1 MKHTL
6 LLLLSLLCWSATVFA
21 DITVVDDSGTK
32 VVLAKPAES
41 IVSLSPHL
49 TELLFSL
56 GVGDRIRATVDF
68 SDYPEAAL
76 KIPRLGNAFSVS
88 VEAVIEQT
96 PDLIV
101 AWMTGGNHRT
111 FEQLRALGYPVFVNE
126 ADSLAGIATA
136 VEQLGVLVG
145 ETGRGLELAATFR
158 DGLESVRHARRG
170 AGTPKVFFQISDAQ
184 LYTVN
189 SKHLIGQ
196 AIEICGAENIFADVS
211 LFVPMVS
218 YESLVERNP
227 DILVISSPYPG
238 YKSAWDERW
247 KDLGWSDR
255 VRTIDAS
262 LITRPSLR
270 MLEGVKILCETIDQ

>member
-6 LLLLSLLCWSATVFA
+6 LLFLCWSVTVFA
-21 DITVVDDSGTK
+21 DITVVDDSGTT
-32 VVLAKPAES
+32 VVLAEPAGK

-56 GVGDRIRATVDF
+56 GVGDRIEATVDF

-76 KIPRLGNAFSVS
+76 TIPRLGNAFSVS
-88 VEAVIEQT
+88 VEAVIEQS

-126 ADSLAGIATA
+126 ASSLVGIAVA
-136 VEQLGVLVG
+136 VQQLGILVG
-145 ETGRGLELAATFR
+145 KPDRGLELAESFR
-158 DGLESVRHARRG
+158 VDLERLRQSSSG
-170 AGTPKVFFQISDAQ
+170 AGSPKVFFQISDAQ

-189 SKHLIGQ
+189 SQHLIGQ
-196 AIEICGAENIFADVS
+196 AIEVCGAENIFSDVEF
-211 LFVPMVS
+211 FVPMVS
-218 YESLVERNP
+218 YESVVERNP
-227 DILVISSPYPG
+227 DVLVVSSPYSG
-238 YKSAWDERW
+238 YKSAWDDRW
-247 KDLGWSDR
+247 NDLGWSGR

-270 MLEGVKILCETIDQ
+270 MLEGIEMLCETLGQ

>member
-6 LLLLSLLCWSATVFA
+6 LLFLCWSVTVFA
-21 DITVVDDSGTK
+21 DITVVDDSGTTL
-32 VVLAKPAES
+32 VLAEPARK

-56 GVGDRIRATVDF
+56 GVGDRIEATVDF

-76 KIPRLGNAFSVS
+76 NIPRLGNAFSVS
-88 VEAVIEQT
+88 VEAVIEQS

-126 ADSLAGIATA
+126 ASSLVGIAVA
-136 VEQLGVLVG
+136 VQQLGILVG
-145 ETGRGLELAATFR
+145 KPDRGLELAESFR
-158 DGLESVRHARRG
+158 VDLERLRQSSSG
-170 AGTPKVFFQISDAQ
+170 EGSPKVFFQISDAQ

-189 SKHLIGQ
+189 SQHLIGQ
-196 AIEICGAENIFADVS
+196 AIEVCGAENIFSDVEF
-211 LFVPMVS
+211 FVPMVS
-218 YESLVERNP
+218 YESVVERNP
-227 DILVISSPYPG
+227 DVLVVSSPYPG
-238 YKSAWDERW
+238 YKSAWDDRW
-247 KDLGWSDR
+247 NDLGWGGR

-270 MLEGVKILCETIDQ
+270 MLEGIEMLCETLGQ

>member
-1 MKHTL
+1 MKQAL
-6 LLLLSLLCWSATVFA
+6 LIWLCWSVTVFA
-21 DITVVDDSGTK
+21 DITVVDDSGAK
-32 VVLAKPAES
+32 VVLAEPAGK

-56 GVGDRIRATVDF
+56 GVGDRIEATVDF

-76 KIPRLGNAFSVS
+76 DIPRLGNAFSVS
-88 VEAVIEQT
+88 VEAVIEQS

-126 ADSLAGIATA
+126 ASSLVGIAVA
-136 VEQLGVLVG
+136 VEQLGILVG
-145 ETGRGLELAATFR
+145 KPVRGLELAENFR
-158 DGLESVRHARRG
+158 VELEKLRQSSIG
-170 AGTPKVFFQISDAQ
+170 AGSPKVFFQISDAQ

-189 SKHLIGQ
+189 SQHLIGQ
-196 AIEICGAENIFADVS
+196 AIEVCGAENIFSDVEF
-211 LFVPMVS
+211 LVPMVS
-218 YESLVERNP
+218 YESVVERNP
-227 DILVISSPYPG
+227 DVLVVSSPYPG
-238 YKSAWDERW
+238 YKSAWDDRW
-247 KDLGWSDR
+247 NDLGWGGR

-270 MLEGVKILCETIDQ
+270 MLDGIKMLCETLGQ

>member
-6 LLLLSLLCWSATVFA
+6 LLFLCWSVTVFA
-21 DITVVDDSGTK
+21 DITVVDDSGTT
-32 VVLAKPAES
+32 VVLAEPAGK

-56 GVGDRIRATVDF
+56 GVGDRIEATVDF

-76 KIPRLGNAFSVS
+76 NIPRLGNAFSVS
-88 VEAVIEQT
+88 VEAVIEQS

-126 ADSLAGIATA
+126 ASSLVGIAVA
-136 VEQLGVLVG
+136 VQQLGILVG
-145 ETGRGLELAATFR
+145 KPERGLELAENFR
-158 DGLESVRHARRG
+158 VDLERLRQSSSV
-170 AGTPKVFFQISDAQ
+170 AGSPKVFFQISDAQ

-189 SKHLIGQ
+189 SQHLIGQ
-196 AIEICGAENIFADVS
+196 AIEVCGAENIFSDVEF
-211 LFVPMVS
+211 FVPMVS
-218 YESLVERNP
+218 YESVVERNP
-227 DILVISSPYPG
+227 DVLVVSSPYPG
-238 YKSAWDERW
+238 YKSAWDDRW
-247 KDLGWSDR
+247 NDLGWGGR

-270 MLEGVKILCETIDQ
+270 MLEGIKMLCETLGQ

>member
-1 MKHTL
+1 VKTTL
-6 LLLLSLLCWSATVFA
+6 VLCLFWSVTLFA
-21 DITVVDDSGTK
+21 DIRVVDDSGTA
-32 VVLAKPAES
+32 VVLAEPAGK

-56 GVGDRIRATVDF
+56 GVGDRIEATVDF

-88 VEAVIEQT
+88 VEAVIEQS

-126 ADSLAGIATA
+126 ASSLVDIAAA
-136 VEQLGVLVG
+136 VQQLGVLVG
-145 ETGRGLELAATFR
+145 KPRRGRELAEDFKVGLERLKQSNR
-158 DGLESVRHARRG
+158 DANS
-170 AGTPKVFFQISDAQ
+170 PKVFFQISDAQ

-189 SKHLIGQ
+189 SQHLIGQ
-196 AIEICGAENIFADVS
+196 AIEICGAENIFSDVEF
-211 LFVPMVS
+211 FVPMVS
-218 YESLVERNP
+218 YESVVERNP
-227 DILVISSPYPG
+227 DFLVVSSPYPE
-238 YKSAWDERW
+238 YKSVWNERW
-247 KDLGWSDR
+247 ENLGWSGR

-270 MLEGVKILCETIDQ
+270 MLEGIKVLCETIGQ

>member
-1 MKHTL
+1 ML
-6 LLLLSLLCWSATVFA
+6 LFLCWSVTVFA
-21 DITVVDDSGTK
+21 DITVVDDSGTTL
-32 VVLAKPAES
+32 VLAEPAGK

-56 GVGDRIRATVDF
+56 GVGDRIEATVDF

-76 KIPRLGNAFSVS
+76 TIPRLGNAFSVS
-88 VEAVIEQT
+88 VEAVIEQS

-126 ADSLAGIATA
+126 ASSLVGIAAA
-136 VEQLGVLVG
+136 VQQLGILVG
-145 ETGRGLELAATFR
+145 KPERGLELAEKFR
-158 DGLESVRHARRG
+158 VDLQRLRQSSSG
-170 AGTPKVFFQISDAQ
+170 AGSPKVFFQISDAQ

-189 SKHLIGQ
+189 SQHLIGQ
-196 AIEICGAENIFADVS
+196 AIEVCGAENIFSDVEF
-211 LFVPMVS
+211 FVPMVS
-218 YESLVERNP
+218 YESVVERNP
-227 DILVISSPYPG
+227 DVLVVSSPYPG
-238 YKSAWDERW
+238 YKSAWDDRW
-247 KDLGWSDR
+247 NDLGWSGR

-270 MLEGVKILCETIDQ
+270 MLEGIKMLCETLGQ

>member
-6 LLLLSLLCWSATVFA
+6 LIWLCWSVTVFA
-21 DITVVDDSGTK
+21 DITVVDDSGTT
-32 VVLAKPAES
+32 VVLAEPAGK

-56 GVGDRIRATVDF
+56 GVGDRIEATVDF

-76 KIPRLGNAFSVS
+76 NIPRLGNAFSVS
-88 VEAVIEQT
+88 VEAVIEQS

-111 FEQLRALGYPVFVNE
+111 FEQLRTLGYPVFVNE
-126 ADSLAGIATA
+126 ASSLVGIAVA
-136 VEQLGVLVG
+136 VQQLGILVG
-145 ETGRGLELAATFR
+145 KPERGLELAENFR
-158 DGLESVRHARRG
+158 VDLERLRQSSSG
-170 AGTPKVFFQISDAQ
+170 ASSPKVFFQISDAQ

-189 SKHLIGQ
+189 SQHLIGQ
-196 AIEICGAENIFADVS
+196 AIEVCGAENIFSDVEF
-211 LFVPMVS
+211 FVPMVS
-218 YESLVERNP
+218 YESVVERNP
-227 DILVISSPYPG
+227 DVLVVSSPYPG
-238 YKSAWDERW
+238 YKSAWDDRW
-247 KDLGWSDR
+247 NDLGWGGR

-270 MLEGVKILCETIDQ
+270 MLEGIKMLCETLGQ

>member
-1 MKHTL
+1 L
-6 LLLLSLLCWSATVFA
+6 LLFLCWSVTVFA
-21 DITVVDDSGTK
+21 DITVVDDSGTTL
-32 VVLAKPAES
+32 VLAEPARK

-56 GVGDRIRATVDF
+56 GVGDRIEATVDF

-76 KIPRLGNAFSVS
+76 NIPRLGNAFSVS
-88 VEAVIEQT
+88 VEAVIEQS

-126 ADSLAGIATA
+126 ASSLVGIAVA
-136 VEQLGVLVG
+136 VQQLGILVG
-145 ETGRGLELAATFR
+145 KPDRGLELAESFR
-158 DGLESVRHARRG
+158 VDLERLRQSSSG
-170 AGTPKVFFQISDAQ
+170 EGSPKVFFQISDAQ

-189 SKHLIGQ
+189 SQHLIGQ
-196 AIEICGAENIFADVS
+196 AIEVCGAENIFSDVEF
-211 LFVPMVS
+211 FVPMVS
-218 YESLVERNP
+218 YESVVERNP
-227 DILVISSPYPG
+227 DVLVVSSPYPG
-238 YKSAWDERW
+238 YKSAWDDRW
-247 KDLGWSDR
+247 NDLGWSDR

-270 MLEGVKILCETIDQ
+270 MLEGIKMLCETLGQ

>member
-6 LLLLSLLCWSATVFA
+6 LLFLCWSVTVFA
-21 DITVVDDSGTK
+21 DITVVDDSGTT
-32 VVLAKPAES
+32 VVLAEPAGK

-56 GVGDRIRATVDF
+56 GVGDRIEATVDF

-76 KIPRLGNAFSVS
+76 TIPRLGNAFSVS
-88 VEAVIEQT
+88 VEAVIEQS

-126 ADSLAGIATA
+126 ASSLVGIAAA
-136 VEQLGVLVG
+136 VQQLGILVG
-145 ETGRGLELAATFR
+145 KPERGLELAEKFR
-158 DGLESVRHARRG
+158 VDLQRLRQSSSG
-170 AGTPKVFFQISDAQ
+170 AGSPKVFFQISDAQ

-189 SKHLIGQ
+189 SQHLIGQ
-196 AIEICGAENIFADVS
+196 AIEVCGAENIFSDVEF
-211 LFVPMVS
+211 FVPMVS
-218 YESLVERNP
+218 YESVVERNP
-227 DILVISSPYPG
+227 DVLVVSSPYPG
-238 YKSAWDERW
+238 YKSAWDDRW
-247 KDLGWSDR
+247 NDLGWSGR
-255 VRTIDAS
+255 VRTINAS

-270 MLEGVKILCETIDQ
+270 MLEGIKMLCKVLAQ

>member
-1 MKHTL
+1 MKTTL
-6 LLLLSLLCWSATVFA
+6 VLCLFWSVTLFA
-21 DITVVDDSGTK
+21 DIRVVDDSGTA
-32 VVLAKPAES
+32 VVLAEPAGK

-56 GVGDRIRATVDF
+56 GVGDRIEATVDF

-76 KIPRLGNAFSVS
+76 TIPRLGNAFSVS
-88 VEAVIEQT
+88 VEAVIEQS

-126 ADSLAGIATA
+126 ASSLVDIAAA
-136 VEQLGVLVG
+136 VQQLGVLVG
-145 ETGRGLELAATFR
+145 KPRRGRELAEDFKVGLERLKQSNR
-158 DGLESVRHARRG
+158 DADS
-170 AGTPKVFFQISDAQ
+170 PKVFFQISDAQ

-189 SKHLIGQ
+189 SQHLIGQ
-196 AIEICGAENIFADVS
+196 AIEICGAENIFSDVEF
-211 LFVPMVS
+211 FVPMVS
-218 YESLVERNP
+218 YESVVERNP
-227 DILVISSPYPG
+227 DFLVVSSPYPE
-238 YKSAWDERW
+238 YKSVWNERW
-247 KDLGWSDR
+247 KNLGWSGR

-270 MLEGVKILCETIDQ
+270 MLEGIKVLCETIGQ

>member
-6 LLLLSLLCWSATVFA
+6 LLFLCWSVTVFA
-21 DITVVDDSGTK
+21 DITVVDDSGTTL
-32 VVLAKPAES
+32 VLAEPARK

-56 GVGDRIRATVDF
+56 GVGDRIEATVDF

-76 KIPRLGNAFSVS
+76 NIPRLGNAFSVS
-88 VEAVIEQT
+88 VEAVIEQS

-126 ADSLAGIATA
+126 ASSLVGIAAA
-136 VEQLGVLVG
+136 VQQLGILVG
-145 ETGRGLELAATFR
+145 KPERGLELAEKFR
-158 DGLESVRHARRG
+158 VDLQRLRQSSSG
-170 AGTPKVFFQISDAQ
+170 AGSPKVFFQISDAQ

-189 SKHLIGQ
+189 SQHLIGQ
-196 AIEICGAENIFADVS
+196 AIEVCGAENIFSDVEF
-211 LFVPMVS
+211 FVPMVS
-218 YESLVERNP
+218 YESVVERNP
-227 DILVISSPYPG
+227 DVLVVSSPYPG
-238 YKSAWDERW
+238 YKSAWDDRW
-247 KDLGWSDR
+247 NDLGWSGR

-270 MLEGVKILCETIDQ
+270 MLEGIKMLCETLGQ

>member
-1 MKHTL
+1 VKTTL
-6 LLLLSLLCWSATVFA
+6 VLCLFWSVTLFA
-21 DITVVDDSGTK
+21 DIRVVDDSGTA
-32 VVLAKPAES
+32 VVLAEPAGK

-56 GVGDRIRATVDF
+56 GVGDRIEATVDF

-88 VEAVIEQT
+88 VEAVIEQS
-96 PDLIV
+96 PDLVV

-126 ADSLAGIATA
+126 ASSLVDIAAA
-136 VEQLGVLVG
+136 VQQLGVLVG
-145 ETGRGLELAATFR
+145 KPRRGRELAEDFKVGLERLKQSNR
-158 DGLESVRHARRG
+158 DANS
-170 AGTPKVFFQISDAQ
+170 PKVFFQISDAQ

-189 SKHLIGQ
+189 SQHLIGQ
-196 AIEICGAENIFADVS
+196 AIEICGAENIFSDVEF
-211 LFVPMVS
+211 FVPMVS
-218 YESLVERNP
+218 YESVVERNP
-227 DILVISSPYPG
+227 DFLVVSSPYPE
-238 YKSAWDERW
+238 YKSVWNERW
-247 KDLGWSDR
+247 ENLGWSGR

-270 MLEGVKILCETIDQ
+270 MLEGIKVLCETIGQ

>member
-1 MKHTL
+1 M
-6 LLLLSLLCWSATVFA
+6 TVFA
-21 DITVVDDSGTK
+21 DITVVDDSGTT
-32 VVLAKPAES
+32 VVLAEPAGK

-56 GVGDRIRATVDF
+56 GVGDRIEATVDF

-76 KIPRLGNAFSVS
+76 NIPRLGNAFSVS
-88 VEAVIEQT
+88 VEAVIEQS

-126 ADSLAGIATA
+126 ASSLVGIAAA
-136 VEQLGVLVG
+136 VQQLGILVG
-145 ETGRGLELAATFR
+145 KPERGLELAEKFR
-158 DGLESVRHARRG
+158 VDLQRLRQSSSG
-170 AGTPKVFFQISDAQ
+170 AGSPKVFFQISDAQ

-189 SKHLIGQ
+189 SQHLIGQ
-196 AIEICGAENIFADVS
+196 AIEVCGAENIFSDVEF
-211 LFVPMVS
+211 FVPMVS
-218 YESLVERNP
+218 YESVVERNP
-227 DILVISSPYPG
+227 DVLVVSSPYPG
-238 YKSAWDERW
+238 YKSAWYDRW
-247 KDLGWSDR
+247 NDLGWGGR

-270 MLEGVKILCETIDQ
+270 MLEGIKMLCETLGQ

>member
-6 LLLLSLLCWSATVFA
+6 LLFLCWSVTVFA
-21 DITVVDDSGTK
+21 DITVVDDSGTTL
-32 VVLAKPAES
+32 VLAEPARK

-56 GVGDRIRATVDF
+56 GVGDRIEATVDF

-76 KIPRLGNAFSVS
+76 NIPRLGNAFSVS
-88 VEAVIEQT
+88 VEAVIEQS

-126 ADSLAGIATA
+126 ASSLVGIAVA
-136 VEQLGVLVG
+136 VQQLGILVG
-145 ETGRGLELAATFR
+145 KPDRGLELAESFR
-158 DGLESVRHARRG
+158 VDLERLRQSSSG
-170 AGTPKVFFQISDAQ
+170 EGSPKVFFQISDAQ

-189 SKHLIGQ
+189 SQHLIGQ
-196 AIEICGAENIFADVS
+196 AIEVCGAENIFSDVEF
-211 LFVPMVS
+211 FVPMVS
-218 YESLVERNP
+218 YESVVERNP
-227 DILVISSPYPG
+227 DVLVVSSPYPG
-238 YKSAWDERW
+238 YKSAWDDRW
-247 KDLGWSDR
+247 NDLGWSGR

-270 MLEGVKILCETIDQ
+270 MLEGIEMLCETLGQ

>member
-6 LLLLSLLCWSATVFA
+6 LLFLCWSVTVFA
-21 DITVVDDSGTK
+21 DITVVDDSGTT
-32 VVLAKPAES
+32 VVLAEPAGK

-56 GVGDRIRATVDF
+56 GVGDRIEATVDF

-76 KIPRLGNAFSVS
+76 NIPRLGNAFSVS
-88 VEAVIEQT
+88 VEAVIEQS

-111 FEQLRALGYPVFVNE
+111 FEQLRTLGYPVFVNE
-126 ADSLAGIATA
+126 ASSLVGIAVA
-136 VEQLGVLVG
+136 VQQLGILVG
-145 ETGRGLELAATFR
+145 KPERGLELAENFR
-158 DGLESVRHARRG
+158 VDLESLRQSSSG
-170 AGTPKVFFQISDAQ
+170 AGSPKVFFQISDAQ

-189 SKHLIGQ
+189 SQHLIGQ
-196 AIEICGAENIFADVS
+196 AIEVCGAENIFSDVEF
-211 LFVPMVS
+211 FVPMVS
-218 YESLVERNP
+218 YESVVERNP
-227 DILVISSPYPG
+227 DVLVVSSPYPG
-238 YKSAWDERW
+238 YKSAWDDRW
-247 KDLGWSDR
+247 NDLGWGGR

-270 MLEGVKILCETIDQ
+270 MLEGIKMLCETLGQ

>member
-6 LLLLSLLCWSATVFA
+6 LLFLCWSVTVFA
-21 DITVVDDSGTK
+21 DITVVDDSGTT
-32 VVLAKPAES
+32 VVLAEPAGK

-56 GVGDRIRATVDF
+56 GVGDRIEATVDF

-76 KIPRLGNAFSVS
+76 NIPRLGNAFSVS
-88 VEAVIEQT
+88 VEAVIEQS

-126 ADSLAGIATA
+126 ASSLVGIAAA
-136 VEQLGVLVG
+136 VQQLGILVG
-145 ETGRGLELAATFR
+145 KPERGLELAEKFR
-158 DGLESVRHARRG
+158 VDLQRLRQSSSG
-170 AGTPKVFFQISDAQ
+170 AGSPKVFFQISDAQ

-189 SKHLIGQ
+189 SQHLIGQ
-196 AIEICGAENIFADVS
+196 AIEVCGAENIFSDVEF
-211 LFVPMVS
+211 FVPMVS
-218 YESLVERNP
+218 YESVVERNP
-227 DILVISSPYPG
+227 DVLVVSSPYPG
-238 YKSAWDERW
+238 YKSAWDDRW
-247 KDLGWSDR
+247 NDLGWGGR

-270 MLEGVKILCETIDQ
+270 MLEGIKMLCETLGQ

>member
-6 LLLLSLLCWSATVFA
+6 LLFLCWSVTVFA
-21 DITVVDDSGTK
+21 DITVVDDSGTTL
-32 VVLAKPAES
+32 VLAEPARK

-56 GVGDRIRATVDF
+56 GVGDRIEATVDF

-76 KIPRLGNAFSVS
+76 NIPRLGNAFSVS
-88 VEAVIEQT
+88 VEAVIEQS

-126 ADSLAGIATA
+126 ASSLVGIAVA
-136 VEQLGVLVG
+136 VQQLGILVG
-145 ETGRGLELAATFR
+145 KPERGLELAENFR
-158 DGLESVRHARRG
+158 VDLESLRQSSSG
-170 AGTPKVFFQISDAQ
+170 AGSPKVFFQISDAQ

-189 SKHLIGQ
+189 SQHLIGQ
-196 AIEICGAENIFADVS
+196 AIEVCGAENIFSDVEF
-211 LFVPMVS
+211 FVPMVS
-218 YESLVERNP
+218 YESVVERNP
-227 DILVISSPYPG
+227 DVLVVSSPYPG
-238 YKSAWDERW
+238 YKSAWDDRW
-247 KDLGWSDR
+247 NDLGWGGR

-270 MLEGVKILCETIDQ
+270 MLEGIKMLCETLGQ

>member
-6 LLLLSLLCWSATVFA
+6 LLFLCWSVTVFA
-21 DITVVDDSGTK
+21 DITVVDDSGTT
-32 VVLAKPAES
+32 VVLAEPAEK

-56 GVGDRIRATVDF
+56 GVGDRIEATVDF

-76 KIPRLGNAFSVS
+76 NIPRLGNAFSVS
-88 VEAVIEQT
+88 VEAVIEQS

-126 ADSLAGIATA
+126 ASSLVGIAVA
-136 VEQLGVLVG
+136 VQQLGILVG
-145 ETGRGLELAATFR
+145 KPERGLELAENFR
-158 DGLESVRHARRG
+158 VDLERLRQSSSG
-170 AGTPKVFFQISDAQ
+170 AGSPKVFFQISDAQ

-189 SKHLIGQ
+189 SQHLIGQ
-196 AIEICGAENIFADVS
+196 AIEVCGAENIFSDVEF
-211 LFVPMVS
+211 FVPMVS
-218 YESLVERNP
+218 YESVVERNP
-227 DILVISSPYPG
+227 DVLVVSSPYPG
-238 YKSAWDERW
+238 YKSAWDDRW
-247 KDLGWSDR
+247 NDLGWGGR

-270 MLEGVKILCETIDQ
+270 MLEGIKMLCETLGQ

>member
-1 MKHTL
+1 MKQAL
-6 LLLLSLLCWSATVFA
+6 LIWLCWSVTVFA
-21 DITVVDDSGTK
+21 DITVVDDSGAK
-32 VVLAKPAES
+32 VVLAEPAGK

-56 GVGDRIRATVDF
+56 GVGDRIEATVDF

-76 KIPRLGNAFSVS
+76 DIPRLGNAFSVS
-88 VEAVIEQT
+88 VEAVIEQS

-126 ADSLAGIATA
+126 ASSLVGIAVA
-136 VEQLGVLVG
+136 VEQLGILVG
-145 ETGRGLELAATFR
+145 KPVRGLELAENFR
-158 DGLESVRHARRG
+158 VELEKLRQSSIG
-170 AGTPKVFFQISDAQ
+170 AGSPKVFFQISDAQ

-189 SKHLIGQ
+189 SQHLIGQ
-196 AIEICGAENIFADVS
+196 AIEVCGANNIFSGVDF
-211 LFVPMVS
+211 LVPMVS
-218 YESLVERNP
+218 YESVVERNP
-227 DILVISSPYPG
+227 DVLVVSSPYPG
-238 YKSAWDERW
+238 YKSAWDDRW
-247 KDLGWSDR
+247 NDLGWGGR

-270 MLEGVKILCETIDQ
+270 MLDGIKMLCETLGQ

>member
-1 MKHTL
+1 V
-6 LLLLSLLCWSATVFA
+6 TVFA
-21 DITVVDDSGTK
+21 DITVVDDSGTT
-32 VVLAKPAES
+32 VVLAEPAGK

-56 GVGDRIRATVDF
+56 GVGDRIEATVDF

-76 KIPRLGNAFSVS
+76 NIPRLGNAFSVS
-88 VEAVIEQT
+88 VEAVIEQS

-126 ADSLAGIATA
+126 ASSLVGIAVA
-136 VEQLGVLVG
+136 VQQLGILVG
-145 ETGRGLELAATFR
+145 KPERGLELAENFR
-158 DGLESVRHARRG
+158 VDLESLRQSSSG
-170 AGTPKVFFQISDAQ
+170 AGSPKVFFQISDAQ

-189 SKHLIGQ
+189 SQHLIGQ
-196 AIEICGAENIFADVS
+196 AIEVCGAENIFSDVEF
-211 LFVPMVS
+211 FVPMVS
-218 YESLVERNP
+218 YESVVERNP
-227 DILVISSPYPG
+227 DVLVVSSPYPG
-238 YKSAWDERW
+238 YKSAWDDRW
-247 KDLGWSDR
+247 NDLGWGGR

-270 MLEGVKILCETIDQ
+270 MLEGIKMLCETLGQ

>member
-6 LLLLSLLCWSATVFA
+6 LLFLCWSVTVFA
-21 DITVVDDSGTK
+21 DITVVDDSGTTL
-32 VVLAKPAES
+32 VLAEPARK

-56 GVGDRIRATVDF
+56 GVGDRIEATVDF

-76 KIPRLGNAFSVS
+76 NIPRLGNAFSVS
-88 VEAVIEQT
+88 VEAVIEQS

-101 AWMTGGNHRT
+101 AWMTGGNHGT

-126 ADSLAGIATA
+126 ASSLVGIAVA
-136 VEQLGVLVG
+136 VQQLGILVG
-145 ETGRGLELAATFR
+145 KPDRGLELAESFR
-158 DGLESVRHARRG
+158 VDLERLRQSSSG
-170 AGTPKVFFQISDAQ
+170 AGSPKVFFQISDAQ

-189 SKHLIGQ
+189 SQHLIGQ
-196 AIEICGAENIFADVS
+196 AIEVCGAENIFSDVEF
-211 LFVPMVS
+211 LVPMVS
-218 YESLVERNP
+218 YESVVERNP
-227 DILVISSPYPG
+227 DVLVVSSPYPG
-238 YKSAWDERW
+238 YKSAWDDRW
-247 KDLGWSDR
+247 NDLGWGGR

-270 MLEGVKILCETIDQ
+270 MLEGIEMLCETLGQ

>member
-1 MKHTL
+1 MKTTL
-6 LLLLSLLCWSATVFA
+6 LLCLFWSVTLFA
-21 DITVVDDSGTK
+21 DIRVVDDSGTA
-32 VVLAKPAES
+32 VLLAEPAGK

-56 GVGDRIRATVDF
+56 GVGDRIEATVDF

-88 VEAVIEQT
+88 VEAVIEQS

-126 ADSLAGIATA
+126 ASSLVDIAAA
-136 VEQLGVLVG
+136 VQQLGVLVG
-145 ETGRGLELAATFR
+145 KPRRGRELAEDFKVGLERLKQSNR
-158 DGLESVRHARRG
+158 DADS
-170 AGTPKVFFQISDAQ
+170 PKVFFQISDAQ

-189 SKHLIGQ
+189 SQHLIGR
-196 AIEICGAENIFADVS
+196 AIEICGAENIFSDVEF
-211 LFVPMVS
+211 FVPMVS
-218 YESLVERNP
+218 YESVVERNP
-227 DILVISSPYPG
+227 DFLVVSSPYPE
-238 YKSAWDERW
+238 YKSVWNERW
-247 KDLGWSDR
+247 ENLGWSGR

-270 MLEGVKILCETIDQ
+270 MLEGIKVLCETIGQ

>member
-6 LLLLSLLCWSATVFA
+6 LLFLCWSVTVFA
-21 DITVVDDSGTK
+21 DITVVDDSGTTL
-32 VVLAKPAES
+32 VLAEPARK

-56 GVGDRIRATVDF
+56 GVGDRIEATVDF

-76 KIPRLGNAFSVS
+76 NIPRLGNAFSVS
-88 VEAVIEQT
+88 VEAVIEQS

-126 ADSLAGIATA
+126 ASSLVGIAVA
-136 VEQLGVLVG
+136 VQQLGILVG
-145 ETGRGLELAATFR
+145 KPDRGLELAESFR
-158 DGLESVRHARRG
+158 VDLERLRQSSSG
-170 AGTPKVFFQISDAQ
+170 EGSPKVFFQISDAQ

-189 SKHLIGQ
+189 SQHLIGQ
-196 AIEICGAENIFADVS
+196 AIEVCGAENIFSDVEF
-211 LFVPMVS
+211 FVPMVS
-218 YESLVERNP
+218 YESVVERNP
-227 DILVISSPYPG
+227 DVLVVSSPYPG
-238 YKSAWDERW
+238 YKSAWDDRW
-247 KDLGWSDR
+247 NDLGWSDR

-270 MLEGVKILCETIDQ
+270 MLEGIKMLCETLGQ

>member
-1 MKHTL
+1 M
-6 LLLLSLLCWSATVFA
+6 TVFA
-21 DITVVDDSGTK
+21 DITVVDDSGTT
-32 VVLAKPAES
+32 VVLAEPAGK

-56 GVGDRIRATVDF
+56 GVGDRIEATVDF

-76 KIPRLGNAFSVS
+76 NIPRLGNAFSVS
-88 VEAVIEQT
+88 VEAVIEQS

-126 ADSLAGIATA
+126 ASSLVGIAVA
-136 VEQLGVLVG
+136 VQQLGILVG
-145 ETGRGLELAATFR
+145 KPERGLELAENFR
-158 DGLESVRHARRG
+158 VDLESLRQSSSG
-170 AGTPKVFFQISDAQ
+170 AGLPKVFFQISDAQ

-189 SKHLIGQ
+189 SQHLIGQ
-196 AIEICGAENIFADVS
+196 AIEVCGAENIFSDVEF
-211 LFVPMVS
+211 LVPMVS
-218 YESLVERNP
+218 YESVVERNP
-227 DILVISSPYPG
+227 DVLVVSSPYPG
-238 YKSAWDERW
+238 YKSAWDDRW
-247 KDLGWSDR
+247 NDLGWGGR

-270 MLEGVKILCETIDQ
+270 MLEGIKMLCETLGQ

>member
-6 LLLLSLLCWSATVFA
+6 LLFLCWSVTVFA
-21 DITVVDDSGTK
+21 DITVVDDSGTT
-32 VVLAKPAES
+32 VVLAEPAGK

-56 GVGDRIRATVDF
+56 GVGDRIEATVDF

-76 KIPRLGNAFSVS
+76 NIPRLGNAFSVS
-88 VEAVIEQT
+88 VEAVIEQS

-126 ADSLAGIATA
+126 ASSLVGIAVA
-136 VEQLGVLVG
+136 VQQLGILVG
-145 ETGRGLELAATFR
+145 KPERGLELAENFR
-158 DGLESVRHARRG
+158 VDLESLRQSSSG
-170 AGTPKVFFQISDAQ
+170 AGSPKVFFQISDAQ

-189 SKHLIGQ
+189 SQHLIGQ
-196 AIEICGAENIFADVS
+196 AIEVCGAENIFSDVEF
-211 LFVPMVS
+211 FVPMVS
-218 YESLVERNP
+218 YESVVERNP
-227 DILVISSPYPG
+227 DVLVVSSPYPG
-238 YKSAWDERW
+238 YKSAWDDRW
-247 KDLGWSDR
+247 NDLGWGGR

-270 MLEGVKILCETIDQ
+270 MLEGIEMLCETLGQ

>member
-6 LLLLSLLCWSATVFA
+6 LLFLCWSVTVFA
-21 DITVVDDSGTK
+21 DITVVDDSGTTL
-32 VVLAKPAES
+32 VLAEPARK

-56 GVGDRIRATVDF
+56 GVGDRIEATVDF

-76 KIPRLGNAFSVS
+76 NIPRLGNAFSVS
-88 VEAVIEQT
+88 VEAVIEQS

-126 ADSLAGIATA
+126 ASSLVGIAVA
-136 VEQLGVLVG
+136 VQQLGILVG
-145 ETGRGLELAATFR
+145 KPDRGLELAESFR
-158 DGLESVRHARRG
+158 VDLERLRQSSSG
-170 AGTPKVFFQISDAQ
+170 AGSPKVFFQISDAQ

-189 SKHLIGQ
+189 SQHLIGQ
-196 AIEICGAENIFADVS
+196 AIEVCGAENIFSDVEF
-211 LFVPMVS
+211 FVPMVS
-218 YESLVERNP
+218 YESVVERNP
-227 DILVISSPYPG
+227 DVLVVSSPYPG
-238 YKSAWDERW
+238 YKSAWDDRW
-247 KDLGWSDR
+247 NDLGWSGR

-270 MLEGVKILCETIDQ
+270 MLEGIEMLCETLGQ

>member
-1 MKHTL
+1 ML
-6 LLLLSLLCWSATVFA
+6 LFLCWSVTVFA
-21 DITVVDDSGTK
+21 DITVVDDSGTT
-32 VVLAKPAES
+32 VVLAEPAGK

-56 GVGDRIRATVDF
+56 GVGDRIEATVDF

-76 KIPRLGNAFSVS
+76 NIPRLGNAFSVS
-88 VEAVIEQT
+88 VEAVIEQS

-126 ADSLAGIATA
+126 ASSLVGIAVA
-136 VEQLGVLVG
+136 VQQLGILVG
-145 ETGRGLELAATFR
+145 KPERGLELAENFR
-158 DGLESVRHARRG
+158 VDLERLRQSSSV
-170 AGTPKVFFQISDAQ
+170 AGSPKVFFQISDAQ

-189 SKHLIGQ
+189 SQHLIGQ
-196 AIEICGAENIFADVS
+196 AIEVCGAENIFSDVEF
-211 LFVPMVS
+211 FVPMVS
-218 YESLVERNP
+218 YESVVERNP
-227 DILVISSPYPG
+227 DVLVVSSPYPG
-238 YKSAWDERW
+238 YKSAWDDRW
-247 KDLGWSDR
+247 NDLGWGGR

-270 MLEGVKILCETIDQ
+270 MLEGIKMLCETLGQ

>member
-1 MKHTL
+1 VKTTL
-6 LLLLSLLCWSATVFA
+6 ALCLFWSVTLFA
-21 DITVVDDSGTK
+21 DIRVVDDSGTA
-32 VVLAKPAES
+32 VVLAEPAGK

-56 GVGDRIRATVDF
+56 GVGDRIEATVDF

-88 VEAVIEQT
+88 VEAVIEQS

-126 ADSLAGIATA
+126 ASSLVDIAAA
-136 VEQLGVLVG
+136 VQQLGVLVG
-145 ETGRGLELAATFR
+145 KPRRGRELAEDFKVGLERLKQSNR
-158 DGLESVRHARRG
+158 DADS
-170 AGTPKVFFQISDAQ
+170 PKVFFQISDAQ

-189 SKHLIGQ
+189 SQHLIGQ
-196 AIEICGAENIFADVS
+196 AIEICGAENIFSDVEF
-211 LFVPMVS
+211 FVPMVS
-218 YESLVERNP
+218 YESVVERNP
-227 DILVISSPYPG
+227 DFLVVSSPYPE
-238 YKSAWDERW
+238 YKSVWNERW
-247 KDLGWSDR
+247 ENLGWSGR

-270 MLEGVKILCETIDQ
+270 MLEGIKVLCETIGQ

>member
-1 MKHTL
+1 MKYSL
-6 LLLLSLLCWSATVFA
+6 LLFLCWSVGVFA
-21 DITVVDDSGTK
+21 DITVVDDSGT
-32 VVLAKPAES
+32 VIVLAEPPGK

-56 GVGDRIRATVDF
+56 GVGDRIEATVDF

-76 KIPRLGNAFSVS
+76 NIPRLGNAFSVS
-88 VEAVIEQT
+88 VEAVIEQS

-126 ADSLAGIATA
+126 ASSLVGIAVA
-136 VEQLGVLVG
+136 VQQLGILVG
-145 ETGRGLELAATFR
+145 KPDRGLELAESFR
-158 DGLESVRHARRG
+158 VDLERLRQSSSG
-170 AGTPKVFFQISDAQ
+170 EGSPKVFFQISDAQ

-189 SKHLIGQ
+189 SQHLIGQ
-196 AIEICGAENIFADVS
+196 AIEVCGAENIFSDVEF
-211 LFVPMVS
+211 LVPMVS
-218 YESLVERNP
+218 YESVVERNP
-227 DILVISSPYPG
+227 DVLVVSSPYPG
-238 YKSAWDERW
+238 YKSAWDDRW
-247 KDLGWSDR
+247 NDLGWSGR

-270 MLEGVKILCETIDQ
+270 MLEGIEMLCETLGQ

>member
-1 MKHTL
+1 MKQAL
-6 LLLLSLLCWSATVFA
+6 LIWLCWSVTVFA
-21 DITVVDDSGTK
+21 DITVVDDSGAK
-32 VVLAKPAES
+32 VVLAEPAGK

-56 GVGDRIRATVDF
+56 GVGDRIEATVDF

-76 KIPRLGNAFSVS
+76 DIPRLGNAFSVS
-88 VEAVIEQT
+88 VEAVIEQS

-126 ADSLAGIATA
+126 ASSLVGIAVA
-136 VEQLGVLVG
+136 VEQLGILVG
-145 ETGRGLELAATFR
+145 KPVRGLQLAENFR
-158 DGLESVRHARRG
+158 VDLEKLRQSSSG
-170 AGTPKVFFQISDAQ
+170 AGSPKVFFQISDAQ

-189 SKHLIGQ
+189 SQHLIGQ
-196 AIEICGAENIFADVS
+196 AIEVCGANNIFSGVDF
-211 LFVPMVS
+211 LVPMVS
-218 YESLVERNP
+218 YESVVERNP
-227 DILVISSPYPG
+227 DVLVVSSPYPG
-238 YKSAWDERW
+238 YKSAWDDRW
-247 KDLGWSDR
+247 NDLGWGGR

-270 MLEGVKILCETIDQ
+270 MLDGIKMLCETLRQ

>member
-6 LLLLSLLCWSATVFA
+6 LLFLCWSVTVFA
-21 DITVVDDSGTK
+21 DITVVDDSGTT
-32 VVLAKPAES
+32 VVLAEPAGK

-56 GVGDRIRATVDF
+56 GVGDRIEATVDF

-76 KIPRLGNAFSVS
+76 NIPRLGNAFSVS
-88 VEAVIEQT
+88 VEAVIEQS

-126 ADSLAGIATA
+126 ASSLVGIAAA
-136 VEQLGVLVG
+136 VQQLGILVG
-145 ETGRGLELAATFR
+145 KPERGLELAEKFR
-158 DGLESVRHARRG
+158 VDLQRLRQSSSG
-170 AGTPKVFFQISDAQ
+170 AGSPKVFFQISDAQ

-189 SKHLIGQ
+189 SQHLIGQ
-196 AIEICGAENIFADVS
+196 AIEVCGANNIFSGVDF
-211 LFVPMVS
+211 LVPMVS
-218 YESLVERNP
+218 YESVVERNP
-227 DILVISSPYPG
+227 DVLVVSSPYPG
-238 YKSAWDERW
+238 YKSAWDDRW
-247 KDLGWSDR
+247 NDLGWGGR

-270 MLEGVKILCETIDQ
+270 MLDGIKMLCETLGQ

>member
-1 MKHTL
+1 ML
-6 LLLLSLLCWSATVFA
+6 LFLCWSVTVFA
-21 DITVVDDSGTK
+21 DITVVDDSGTT
-32 VVLAKPAES
+32 VVLAEPAGK

-56 GVGDRIRATVDF
+56 GVGDRIEATVDF

-76 KIPRLGNAFSVS
+76 NIPRLGNAFSVS
-88 VEAVIEQT
+88 VEAVIEQS

-126 ADSLAGIATA
+126 ASSLVGIAVA
-136 VEQLGVLVG
+136 VQQLGILVG
-145 ETGRGLELAATFR
+145 KPERGLELAENFR
-158 DGLESVRHARRG
+158 VDLESLRQSSSG
-170 AGTPKVFFQISDAQ
+170 AGSPKVFFQISDAQ

-189 SKHLIGQ
+189 SQHLIGQ
-196 AIEICGAENIFADVS
+196 AIEVCGAENIFSDVEF
-211 LFVPMVS
+211 FVPMVS
-218 YESLVERNP
+218 YESVVERNP
-227 DILVISSPYPG
+227 DVLVVSSPYPG
-238 YKSAWDERW
+238 YKSAWDDRW
-247 KDLGWSDR
+247 NDLGWGGR

-270 MLEGVKILCETIDQ
+270 MLEGIKMLCETLGQ

>member
-1 MKHTL
+1 VKTTL
-6 LLLLSLLCWSATVFA
+6 VLCLFWSVTLFA
-21 DITVVDDSGTK
+21 DIRVVDDSGTA
-32 VVLAKPAES
+32 VVLAEPAGK

-56 GVGDRIRATVDF
+56 GVGDRIEATVDF

-88 VEAVIEQT
+88 VEAVIEQS

-126 ADSLAGIATA
+126 ASSLVDIAAA
-136 VEQLGVLVG
+136 VQQLGVLVG
-145 ETGRGLELAATFR
+145 KPRRGRELAEDFKVGLERLKQSNR
-158 DGLESVRHARRG
+158 DADS
-170 AGTPKVFFQISDAQ
+170 PKVFFQISDAQ

-189 SKHLIGQ
+189 SQHLIGQ
-196 AIEICGAENIFADVS
+196 AIEICGAENIFSDVEF
-211 LFVPMVS
+211 FVPMVS
-218 YESLVERNP
+218 YESVVERNP
-227 DILVISSPYPG
+227 DFLVVSSPYPE
-238 YKSAWDERW
+238 YKSVWNERW
-247 KDLGWSDR
+247 ENLGWSGR

-270 MLEGVKILCETIDQ
+270 MLEGIKVLCETIGQ

>member
-1 MKHTL
+1 MKTTL
-6 LLLLSLLCWSATVFA
+6 VLCLFWSVTLFA
-21 DITVVDDSGTK
+21 DIRVVDDSGTA
-32 VVLAKPAES
+32 VVLAEPAGK

-56 GVGDRIRATVDF
+56 GVGDRIEATVDF

-88 VEAVIEQT
+88 VEAVIEQS

-126 ADSLAGIATA
+126 ASSLVDIAAA
-136 VEQLGVLVG
+136 VQQLGVLVG
-145 ETGRGLELAATFR
+145 KPRRGRELAEDFTVGLERLKQSNR
-158 DGLESVRHARRG
+158 DANS
-170 AGTPKVFFQISDAQ
+170 PKVFFQISDAQ

-189 SKHLIGQ
+189 SQHLIGQ
-196 AIEICGAENIFADVS
+196 AIEICGAENIFSDVEF
-211 LFVPMVS
+211 FVPMVS
-218 YESLVERNP
+218 YESVVERNP
-227 DILVISSPYPG
+227 DFLVVSSPYPE
-238 YKSAWDERW
+238 YKSVWNERW
-247 KDLGWSDR
+247 ENLGWSGR

-270 MLEGVKILCETIDQ
+270 MLEGIKVLCETIGQ

>member
-6 LLLLSLLCWSATVFA
+6 LLFLCWSVTVFA
-21 DITVVDDSGTK
+21 DITVVDDSGTT
-32 VVLAKPAES
+32 VVLAEPAGK

-56 GVGDRIRATVDF
+56 GVGDRIEATVDF

-76 KIPRLGNAFSVS
+76 NIPRLGNAFSVS
-88 VEAVIEQT
+88 VEAVIEQS

-126 ADSLAGIATA
+126 ASSLVGIAVA
-136 VEQLGVLVG
+136 VQQLGILVG
-145 ETGRGLELAATFR
+145 KPERGLELAENFR
-158 DGLESVRHARRG
+158 VDLERLRQSSSG
-170 AGTPKVFFQISDAQ
+170 AGSPKVFFQISDAQ

-189 SKHLIGQ
+189 SQHLIGQ
-196 AIEICGAENIFADVS
+196 AIEVCGAENIFSDVEF
-211 LFVPMVS
+211 FVPMVS
-218 YESLVERNP
+218 YESVVERNP
-227 DILVISSPYPG
+227 DVLVVSSPYPG
-238 YKSAWDERW
+238 YKSAWDDRW
-247 KDLGWSDR
+247 NDLGWGGR

-270 MLEGVKILCETIDQ
+270 MLEGIKMLCETLGQ

>member
-1 MKHTL
+1 MKTTL
-6 LLLLSLLCWSATVFA
+6 VLCLFWSVTLFA
-21 DITVVDDSGTK
+21 DIRVVDDSGTA
-32 VVLAKPAES
+32 VVLAEPAGK

-56 GVGDRIRATVDF
+56 GVGDRIEATVDF

-88 VEAVIEQT
+88 VEAVIEQS

-126 ADSLAGIATA
+126 ASSLVDIAAA
-136 VEQLGVLVG
+136 VQQLGVLVG
-145 ETGRGLELAATFR
+145 KPRRGRELAEDFKVGLERLKQSNR
-158 DGLESVRHARRG
+158 DANS
-170 AGTPKVFFQISDAQ
+170 PKVFFQISDAQ

-189 SKHLIGQ
+189 SQHLIGQ
-196 AIEICGAENIFADVS
+196 AIEICGAENIFSDVEF
-211 LFVPMVS
+211 FVPMVS
-218 YESLVERNP
+218 YESVVERNP
-227 DILVISSPYPG
+227 DFLVVSSPYPE
-238 YKSAWDERW
+238 YKSVWNERW
-247 KDLGWSDR
+247 ENLGWSGR

-270 MLEGVKILCETIDQ
+270 MLEGIKVLCETIGQ